1 MLARR
6 IYRRLTGGGHRRGVR
21 FVSVAAVAAFALAG
35 LSSGV
40 AHAESAPGCGP
51 VTQIGKTAYIN
62 GDSSNA
68 WASVKQFKGCGKNW
82 SYVYVWDSYASRA
95 GDFQVSTWVE
105 TTVSNGHVKAP
116 RNQQAVWSKGTDTLS
131 VCTRAAGAMVD
142 FVVDPSYAFT
152 VKTEKRC

>member
-1 MLARR
+1 
-6 IYRRLTGGGHRRGVR
+6 VR
-21 FVSVAAVAAFALAG
+21 FVSVAAVAAFALTG

-51 VTQIGKTAYIN
+51 VTQIGKTVYIN
-62 GDSSNA
+62 GNSSSA

-82 SYVYVWDSYASRA
+82 SYVYVWDSFVDQV

-105 TTVSNGHVKAP
+105 TTTTNGYVKGA

-131 VCTRAAGAMVD
+131 LCTRAAGSMVD
-142 FVVDPSYAFT
+142 FITNPDYAFT
-152 VKTEKRC
+152 EKTEKRC

>member
-1 MLARR
+1 M
-6 IYRRLTGGGHRRGVR
+6 R
-21 FVSVAAVAAFALAG
+21 FVSVAAVAAFALTG

-82 SYVYVWDSYASRA
+82 SYVYVWDSYLTTGR
-95 GDFQVSTWVE
+95 DFQISTWVE
-105 TTVSNGHVKAP
+105 TTVANGSVTAP
-116 RNQQAVWSKGTDTLS
+116 RNKREVWSKGTDTLS
-131 VCTRAAGAMVD
+131 VCTRAAGSMVD
-142 FVVDPSYAFT
+142 FDVDPSYAFT
-152 VKTEKRC
+152 SKTDKRC